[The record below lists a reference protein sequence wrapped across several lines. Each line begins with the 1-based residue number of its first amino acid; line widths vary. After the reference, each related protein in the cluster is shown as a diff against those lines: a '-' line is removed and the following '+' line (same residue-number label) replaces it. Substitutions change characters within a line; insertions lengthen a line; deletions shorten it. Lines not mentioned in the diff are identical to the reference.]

1 MIHSDQGSPF
11 TSRESRSFLSKH
23 DLDASM
29 SRRGGRHD
37 AAVAAS
43 LFQLLKR
50 ERVRRRTYLTRGAA
64 RQDVFDYIEMFYNP
78 TRTLTNNG
86 TLSPVDYEATELNL
100 KNAGI

>member
-11 TSRESRSFLSKH
+11 TSTESRSFLSKH

-29 SRRGGRHD
+29 SRRGSRHD

-50 ERVRRRTYLTRGAA
+50 ERIRRQRYLTRGAA
-64 RQDVFDYIEMFYNP
+64 RHDVFDYIERFYNP
-78 TRTLTNNG
+78 TRKHTNNG
-86 TLSPVDYEATELNL
+86 TLSPVDYDARELNL
-100 KNAGI
+100 KKAGI